1 MSFLERQLED
11 SIRFARIKRWF
22 YISLVVIALVEGL
35 VLLAPIALPKLF
47 HHEEHHRFW
56 FESIPAW
63 GSLYGLI
70 SCVLIIVVS
79 KFLGKVWLMRREDHY
94 DS

>member
-11 SIRFARIKRWF
+11 PVRFAWIRRAF
-22 YISLVVIALVEGL
+22 YVGLALVALAEIVLPL
-35 VLLAPIALPKLF
+35 VFQDGHPHFP
-47 HHEEHHRFW
+47 
-56 FESIPAW
+56 FESWPAW

-70 SCVLIIVVS
+70 SCVAIILVS
-79 KFLGKVWLMRREDHY
+79 KLLGKVWLMRREDYY

>member
-1 MSFLERQLED
+1 MSFLQRQLEEPVRL
-11 SIRFARIKRWF
+11 SRIKRGF
-22 YISLVVIALVEGL
+22 YIFLAVV
-35 VLLAPIALPKLF
+35 VLAEIILPLIF
-47 HHEEHHRFW
+47 PSDHPHHFL
-56 FESIPAW
+56 FESWPAF

-70 SCVLIIVVS
+70 SCVAIIVVS

>member
-1 MSFLERQLED
+1 MSFLQKQLED
-11 SIRFARIKRWF
+11 PVRRARIKRWF
-22 YISLVVIALVEGL
+22 YVSLAVVALAEI
-35 VLLAPIALPKLF
+35 VLLIFGADES
-47 HHEEHHRFW
+47 HFW
-56 FESIPAW
+56 FERIPAF

-70 SCVLIIVVS
+70 SCVAIIVVS